1 MKLRNLA
8 VVVVLSGVLT
18 GCGTLGGAIS
28 GAGEDLSKAGQ
39 WIKNR

>member
-1 MKLRNLA
+1 MKGFSVVILSIFLA
-8 VVVVLSGVLT
+8 

-28 GAGEDLSKAGQ
+28 GAGEDLNRAGQ